1 MDNSKYV
8 LGLLESVLGKSKP
21 DKNGADHVFNCPVCK
36 HKKPKLVVNVKSGQ
50 YNCWTCHPPTKG
62 KSPVSLFKKLG
73 VDADKQKE
81 MKSYF
86 VGDKTKIES
95 TNNESVQ
102 LPKEFISL
110 SVTPKNPNLEYRRA
124 VTYLKKRGINQ
135 LDIKKYNIGY
145 CDKGRFR
152 HRIIVPSYDSNGKLN
167 YFIARSYEPDPY
179 LKYDAPSCSKSEI
192 IGFEYFINW
201 KVPVILC
208 EGAFD
213 AIAIKRNVIPIFGK
227 TIPQSLMLKL
237 AESRVKTVY
246 LALDKDAL
254 KESLTYA
261 ENLINMGKEVYL
273 IELGGKDPSD
283 IGFENITKLLHS
295 AKQLTFAD
303 LFIKK
308 IQLA

>member
-36 HKKPKLVVNVKSGQ
+36 HKKPKLVVNIKSGQ

-95 TNNESVQ
+95 INNESVQ

-295 AKQLTFAD
+295 AKQLTFSD

>member
-152 HRIIVPSYDSNGKLN
+152 HRIIVPSYDSNGKLK
-167 YFIARSYEPDPY
+167 YFIA
-179 LKYDAPSCSKSEI
+179 
-192 IGFEYFINW
+192 
-201 KVPVILC
+201 
-208 EGAFD
+208 
-213 AIAIKRNVIPIFGK
+213 
-227 TIPQSLMLKL
+227 
-237 AESRVKTVY
+237 
-246 LALDKDAL
+246 
-254 KESLTYA
+254 
-261 ENLINMGKEVYL
+261 
-273 IELGGKDPSD
+273 
-283 IGFENITKLLHS
+283 LL
-295 AKQLTFAD
+295 
-303 LFIKK
+303 
-308 IQLA
+308 